1 MNACVGE
8 TGGTRGAALIHC
20 QGPEL
25 KLLSPL
31 NFAHQSPLTHN
42 ARRDSPLTPRPLPQ
56 ARDQLR
62 LAGVNGHLPEAP
74 TRRSCS
80 TPTPEPQPTSRVP
93 QLPVFPSSGPA
104 ASGNGVRSASARSA
118 AFTLRRGPGA
128 FGLGGPRAAG
138 QARVSFRVPSLLMW
152 LAGGRS
158 DRLTAEELL
167 DSRRRRGGL
176 ATTAQL
182 DHARAEAEREAAA
195 AQAEAAAVAEAVA
208 SVAVAA
214 AAAAAVQDDRLAV
227 VSLGFV

>member
-1 MNACVGE
+1 M
-8 TGGTRGAALIHC
+8 
-20 QGPEL
+20 
-25 KLLSPL
+25 
-31 NFAHQSPLTHN
+31 
-42 ARRDSPLTPRPLPQ
+42 
-56 ARDQLR
+56 
-62 LAGVNGHLPEAP
+62 
-74 TRRSCS
+74 
-80 TPTPEPQPTSRVP
+80 
-93 QLPVFPSSGPA
+93 
-104 ASGNGVRSASARSA
+104 
-118 AFTLRRGPGA
+118 
-128 FGLGGPRAAG
+128 
-138 QARVSFRVPSLLMW
+138 PSLLMW